1 MLTKGTNRTVLVVD
15 DSKVVRERLV
25 HLLHELPGPLETL
38 EAVTARD
45 AISLLR
51 ARAPNVMLLDLELE
65 SGSGFEVLEA
75 MRAEDLT
82 TTAVVVLTNHAWHQI
97 RKACLCAGARYFFD
111 KSLEFEQA
119 VAAVGELAREGQN
132 S

>member
-25 HLLHELPGPLETL
+25 HLIHELPGPVETL
-38 EAVTARD
+38 EAATARD
-45 AISLLR
+45 AMLLLR
-51 ARAPNVMLLDLELE
+51 ARAPKVMLLDLELE
-65 SGSGFEVLEA
+65 EGSGFDVLEA
-75 MRAEDLT
+75 MRAENR

-97 RKACLCAGARYFFD
+97 RKACLRAGARYFFD

-132 S
+132 L